1 MIETSGFNVVSLLR
15 GLLGIICIVGIAF
28 LFSTDRKRIDWK
40 LVGSGLLLQIV
51 FALSILYVPFI
62 ETFFEFLGK
71 IFVKI
76 LDFSQVGV
84 DFLLGPLATKNN
96 GVVFIIH
103 SLPALIFFTALVSL
117 LYHWGIIQRIV
128 SFMSWILRFFLRNIS
143 GSEGLVVAG
152 NTFLGMTESP
162 VLAKQYLSQMNKSEI
177 FLVMVSGMATIA
189 GTVLGVYVGLLGEG
203 DPVKQVFF
211 AKHLLAASVMAAP
224 GAIVL
229 AKMIYPQT
237 EQIEEKQSVD
247 MKAEKEHS
255 SAIEALTAG
264 TSTGLKLMVN
274 VAAMLLVFI
283 ALVAFVN
290 YICEG
295 VIGRHTGLN
304 DWVATVT
311 NGKSESFS
319 IHFILGVLLSPLMWL
334 IGIPVD
340 DMMSVGALVGQ
351 KTVLNEFVAYFQM
364 QQWKSA
370 GVFVYEK
377 SVVMSTYLLCG
388 FANISSIGI
397 LLGGLGVLAPG
408 KRPMVAQLGF
418 RAMITG
424 AAVSILSATIVGM
437 ILG

>member
-1 MIETSGFNVVSLLR
+1 MIETSGFNVMSLLR
-15 GLLGIICIVGIAF
+15 GLLGICCILGVAF
-28 LFSTDRKRIDWK
+28 VFSTDRKRIDWK
-40 LVGSGLLLQIV
+40 LVGAGLLLQLV
-51 FALSILYVPFI
+51 LALSILYVPFI
-62 ETFFEFLGK
+62 GIFFELLGK

-76 LDFSQVGV
+76 LDFTQIGV
-84 DFLLGPLATKNN
+84 DFLLGPLATKSN
-96 GVVFIIH
+96 GIVFILH
-103 SLPALIFFTALVSL
+103 SLPTLIFFTALVAL

-162 VLAKQYLSQMNKSEI
+162 VLAKQYLSKMNKSEL

-189 GTVLGVYVGLLGEG
+189 GTVLGVYVGLLGDG

-211 AKHLLAASVMAAP
+211 AKHLLSASVMAAP

-237 EQIEEKQSVD
+237 EQVNEQTIKV
-247 MKAEKEHS
+247 KTEKEHP
-255 SAIEALTAG
+255 SAIEALASGTA
-264 TSTGLKLMVN
+264 TGIKLMVN

-283 ALVAFVN
+283 ALVALVN

-295 VIGRHTGLN
+295 LIGRYTGLN
-304 DWVATVT
+304 DWIIAIT
-311 NGKSESFS
+311 NGKSEGFT
-319 IHFILGVLLSPLMWL
+319 IHFILGVILSPFMWL
-334 IGIPVD
+334 VGVPGE
-340 DMMSVGALVGQ
+340 DMMSVGALLGQ

-370 GVFVYEK
+370 GIFIYEK
-377 SVVMSTYLLCG
+377 SVIMSTYLLCG

-397 LLGGLGVLAPG
+397 LLGGLGVLAPDQ
-408 KRPMVAQLGF
+408 RPVIAHLGF

>member
-1 MIETSGFNVVSLLR
+1 MIETSGFNVASLLR
-15 GLLGIICIVGIAF
+15 GLLGIICVIAVAY

-40 LVGSGLLLQIV
+40 LVCSGLFLQSV
-51 FALSILYVPFI
+51 LALSILYVPFVG
-62 ETFFEFLGK
+62 TFFEFLGK

-84 DFLLGPLATKNN
+84 DFLLGPLASKNN

-103 SLPALIFFTALVSL
+103 SLPTLIFFTALVSL

-128 SFMSWILRFFLRNIS
+128 YFTSWILRFFLRNIS

-162 VLAKQYLSQMNKSEI
+162 VLAKQYLSRMNKSEL

-189 GTVLGVYVGLLGEG
+189 GTILGVYVGLLGDG
-203 DPVKQVFF
+203 DPVRQVFF
-211 AKHLLAASVMAAP
+211 AKHLLSASVMAAP

-237 EQIEEKQSVD
+237 EQVNKQSVS
-247 MKAEKEHS
+247 MEAKKEHP
-255 SAIEALTAG
+255 SAIEALASG
-264 TSTGLKLMVN
+264 TSTGLRLMVN

-295 VIGRHTGLN
+295 LIGRYSGLN
-304 DWVATVT
+304 DWAAAVT
-311 NGKSESFS
+311 NGKYEGFT

-370 GVFVYEK
+370 GLFVYEK

-388 FANISSIGI
+388 FANIASIGI
-397 LLGGLGVLAPG
+397 LIGGLGVLAPE
-408 KRPMVAQLGF
+408 KRPIVAQLGF
-418 RAMITG
+418 RAMLTG
-424 AAVSILSATIVGM
+424 AAVSVLSATIVGM
-437 ILG
+437 IIG

>member
-1 MIETSGFNVVSLLR
+1 MIETTGFNAISLLR
-15 GLLGIICIVGIAF
+15 GLLGIVCVLGVAF

-40 LVGSGLLLQIV
+40 LVGSGLLLQFV
-51 FALSILYVPFI
+51 LALSILYVPFVG
-62 ETFFEFLGK
+62 TFFEFLGK

-76 LDFSQVGV
+76 LDFSQDGV

-96 GVVFIIH
+96 GIVFIIH
-103 SLPALIFFTALVSL
+103 SLPTLIFFTALVSL

-143 GSEGLVVAG
+143 GSEGLVVVG

-189 GTVLGVYVGLLGEG
+189 GSVLGVYVGLLGDG
-203 DPVKQVFF
+203 DPVRQVYF
-211 AKHLLAASVMAAP
+211 AKHLLSASVMAAP

-237 EQIEEKQSVD
+237 EQVDKQSIH
-247 MKAEKEHS
+247 METTKEHP
-255 SAIEALTAG
+255 SAIEALASG

-283 ALVAFVN
+283 ALIAFVN
-290 YICEG
+290 YLCEG
-295 VIGRHTGLN
+295 VIGRYTGLN

-311 NGKSESFS
+311 NGKSEGFS
-319 IHFILGVLLSPLMWL
+319 IHFILGVFLSPLMWL
-334 IGIPVD
+334 IGVPVD

-364 QQWKSA
+364 QQWKSV

-388 FANISSIGI
+388 FANFSSIGI
-397 LLGGLGVLAPG
+397 LLGGLGVLAPE
-408 KRPMVAQLGF
+408 KRPMIARLGI
-418 RAMITG
+418 RAMIAG
-424 AAVSILSATIVGM
+424 AAVSVLSATIVGM
-437 ILG
+437 IFG